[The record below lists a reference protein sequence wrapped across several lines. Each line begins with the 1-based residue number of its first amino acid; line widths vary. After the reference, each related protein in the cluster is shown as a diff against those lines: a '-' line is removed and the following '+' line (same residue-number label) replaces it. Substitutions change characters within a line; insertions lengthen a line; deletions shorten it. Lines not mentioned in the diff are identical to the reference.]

1 MARYT
6 GRSSSRGAR
15 TLTMRLPTGRK
26 AQALDRFPIRRRA
39 EALASA
45 DTRTLKPALYSKTDT
60 RTLKHA
66 LYGETQIASAYA
78 DCLVGT

>member
-1 MARYT
+1 
-6 GRSSSRGAR
+6 
-15 TLTMRLPTGRK
+15 
-26 AQALDRFPIRRRA
+26 
-39 EALASA
+39 LASA